1 MPYVRGVLLS
11 VCLVVRDAVTTLG
24 PCLDSVAGVA
34 DEVVVLDTGSVDG
47 TWELLQER
55 PGVRSLQAPWTDDF
69 AAARNAVLAQAR
81 GEWVLS
87 VDADEV
93 LIGEREALHRSISG
107 TAARTLAVC
116 VRNVG
121 VDGGRDYEFAAVRL
135 FRRDGARWV
144 GRVHEQVGH
153 PDHGTEAAVELL
165 REVLRLDHR
174 GYADEAVRRRK
185 GERNLLLASRELDD
199 LRERPGTPPDRLAVA
214 VLDVGRSA
222 LSAGDPQRAVDAFE
236 AVRDLVPSGP
246 VWSQATDYLAR
257 VLLGAGEGE
266 LGVLLADQLAAAG
279 VDDRYC
285 RWLRAQGLAQ
295 SGRPH
300 DALAQLDGLTGI
312 VDTAGRRHDPAA
324 LEVLR
329 GLCREAAGG

>member
-1 MPYVRGVLLS
+1 MLLS
-11 VCLVVRDAVTTLG
+11 ACLVVRDAATTLG

-47 TWELLQER
+47 TWALLRER
-55 PGVRSLQAPWTDDF
+55 PGIRSLQAPWTDDF
-69 AAARNAVLAQAR
+69 AAARNAVLAEAR
-81 GEWVLS
+81 GEWVFS

-93 LIGEREALHRSISG
+93 VFADRDALRRSISG
-107 TAARTLAVC
+107 TTARTLAVC

-121 VDGGRDYEFAAVRL
+121 VDGGRDYELAAVRL
-135 FRRDGARWV
+135 FRREGARWS
-144 GRVHEQVGH
+144 GRVHEQVDH
-153 PDHGTEAAVELL
+153 PSDRPAVPVELPGD
-165 REVLRLDHR
+165 VVRLDHH
-174 GYADEAVRRRK
+174 GYADEGTRRRK
-185 GERNLLLASRELDD
+185 GERNLLLAARELED
-199 LRERPGTPPDRLAVA
+199 LRTRPGTPPDRLAAA

-257 VLLGAGEGE
+257 VLLGAGEGG
-266 LGVLLADQLAAAG
+266 LGVLLADQLSAAG
-279 VDDRYC
+279 VDDQYC

-300 DALAQLDGLTGI
+300 DALAQLDDLTRI

-329 GLCREAAGG
+329 GLCREAVEG